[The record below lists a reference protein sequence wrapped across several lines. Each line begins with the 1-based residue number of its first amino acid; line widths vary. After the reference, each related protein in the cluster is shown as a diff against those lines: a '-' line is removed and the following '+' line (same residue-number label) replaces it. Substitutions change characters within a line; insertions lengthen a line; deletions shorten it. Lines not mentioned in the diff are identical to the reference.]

1 MGYAQSKTLPK
12 KNSNGPFVRPDC
24 PNTNVLKYIMK
35 MIQKN
40 VVICNKTSNISLSLR
55 FIRDAIK
62 N

>member
-24 PNTNVLKYIMK
+24 PNTNVLEYIMK

-40 VVICNKTSNISLSLR
+40 VVICNKTLKIYPYRYALQQMQ
-55 FIRDAIK
+55 
-62 N
+62 